1 MILAFHFE
9 LKHVPGK
16 VHGPDG
22 LSWQPPQLD
31 DESGSE
37 DEEDFNDW
45 INNVYGFVHMIKNLV
60 PAPKSTQYHYTLAGE
75 IAMQTYDMDE
85 PLITELNY
93 NLMLC
98 NAAAV
103 LVDKHLEMVHC
114 SDQAAMIRMLTIFL
128 FPSFPSPIP
137 TSVYLCTISSYAC
150 HRYLLLLTQM
160 CTTHPMSHRTLLTHM
175 YLSTSF
181 HDSLSRLATF
191 VLT

>member
-1 MILAFHFE
+1 MI
-9 LKHVPGK
+9 
-16 VHGPDG
+16 D
-22 LSWQPPQLD
+22 
-31 DESGSE
+31 
-37 DEEDFNDW
+37 
-45 INNVYGFVHMIKNLV
+45 NLV

-85 PLITELNY
+85 PLIMELNY

-137 TSVYLCTISSYAC
+137 HSHISLPMYYIIPRLSPLSSLAYSNVYDSS
-150 HRYLLLLTQM
+150 HESPYLTD
-160 CTTHPMSHRTLLTHM
+160 SHVPVN
-175 YLSTSF
+175 F
-181 HDSLSRLATF
+181 F
-191 VLT
+191 P